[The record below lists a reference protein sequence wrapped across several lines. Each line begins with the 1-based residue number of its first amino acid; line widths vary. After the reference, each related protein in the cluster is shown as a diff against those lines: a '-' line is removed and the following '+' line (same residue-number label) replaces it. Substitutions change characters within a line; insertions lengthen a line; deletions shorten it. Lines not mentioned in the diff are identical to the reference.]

1 MGQFQKP
8 PYREGGMLSSIPPAV
23 LLPEGVVLAGAL
35 TPSCT
40 MRPKATPRGWQIGEP
55 G

>member
-23 LLPEGVVLAGAL
+23 LLPEGG
-35 TPSCT
+35 CF
-40 MRPKATPRGWQIGEP
+40 GWSSNSILYHEAKGHTQGMADW
-55 G
+55 